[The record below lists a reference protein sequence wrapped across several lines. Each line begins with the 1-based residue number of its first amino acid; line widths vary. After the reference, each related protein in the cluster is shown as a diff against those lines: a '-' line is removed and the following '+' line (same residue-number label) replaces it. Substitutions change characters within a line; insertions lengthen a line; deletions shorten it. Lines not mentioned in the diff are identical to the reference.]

1 VAAPNSSFWS
11 GLRGVFSA
19 VGGGWYP
26 TSGGAT
32 EGAPPFRGT
41 SSDAGPEVS
50 AGSAL
55 QLAAA
60 WACVRLISQIIGSLP
75 LSLYHK
81 NDAGKLELATGSI
94 THKMLHDTPNTEM
107 TAATFWKMM
116 TAGILLWG
124 NSYALLTR
132 VAGRVASMTPLRPEF
147 MTVFRNDRGQI
158 RYAYLRGTVRVEY
171 AAEDILHLK
180 GFSVDGLVGL
190 SPVAVQRQTIG
201 RSIAT
206 DQASGGIFKTGLSV
220 SGFIKYAKAFVDT
233 EQRDDVRA
241 QVQRFTGSANVG
253 GVMVLENGMEY
264 QPMSM
269 NPADAQM
276 LESRQFNVEE
286 VCRVYGVPPQLIG
299 HLSKASSWAS
309 SLENTTL
316 GFLKFCVGPMLRDI
330 EQELRRSLQLPA
342 SSVLKFNLDAL
353 LRGDS
358 AARAALW
365 ASGLQNGWLTRNEV
379 RDDED
384 RDHSTE
390 PNADKLT
397 VQANMALLEKVGE
410 TPPAAASPEPDPA
423 VDPKP

>member
-1 VAAPNSSFWS
+1 MAAPKSSFFA
-11 GLRGVFSA
+11 GLRGVFSSI
-19 VGGGWYP
+19 GGGWYP
-26 TSGGAT
+26 TSGAA
-32 EGAPPFRGT
+32 EGAPPFRST
-41 SSDAGPEVS
+41 MSDSGAEVS

-60 WACVRLISQIIGSLP
+60 WACVTLIANTIGSLP
-75 LSLYHK
+75 LSLFHQ
-81 NDAGKLELATGSI
+81 NDKGKLELATGSV
-94 THKMLHDTPNTEM
+94 TYRMLHDTPNIEM
-107 TAATFWKMM
+107 TASTFWKMM
-116 TAGILLWG
+116 VAGILLWG

-147 MTVFRNDRGQI
+147 MTVFRNQNGQI
-158 RYAYLRGTVRVEY
+158 RYAYLRGTVREEY
-171 AAEDILHLK
+171 GAEDILHLK

-220 SGFIKYAKAFVDT
+220 SGFIQYAKAFVNK
-233 EQRDDVRA
+233 EQRDDVRN
-241 QVQRFTGSANVG
+241 QIQQFTGSANVG
-253 GVMVLENGMEY
+253 GVMVLENDMKY
-264 QPMSM
+264 QPMAM

-286 VCRVYGVPPQLIG
+286 VCRIYGVPPQLIG

-316 GFLKFCVGPMLRDI
+316 GFLKFTLGPILRDI
-330 EQELRRSLQLPA
+330 EQELRRSLQLPSA
-342 SSVLKFNLDAL
+342 SVLKFNLEAL

-358 AARAALW
+358 AARAALY
-365 ASGLQNGWLTRNEV
+365 ASGLQNGYITRNEV

-384 RDHSTE
+384 REPSDD

-397 VQANMALLEKVGE
+397 VQANMILLEKVSE
-410 TPPAAASPEPDPA
+410 TPPAATTPEPDPA
-423 VDPKP
+423 VDKPA